1 MSMTQCDWVRTVLS
15 KGNALH
21 DAIEYSEDSSMYR
34 VKLTDF
40 EGPLDL
46 LLFFIKRDEL
56 DIYNIPISRIT
67 KEFLD
72 SIHLMQSLDLEIA
85 GDFIVMAAEL
95 MQIKVRML
103 LPKTEGEEEEED
115 PRAEL
120 VRRLI
125 EYKRFKEMAEQM
137 SSIEDEGRKM
147 FYRRFFHGDPKEI
160 TLENDEAD
168 LKDVTLFN
176 LIKAFK
182 VAIDFMP
189 KKVIHEVE
197 LLNVTIDEQI
207 SFTLDFLRVNG
218 KTTLLQLVRHMNEK
232 IRIIVTLIALLE
244 LAKNR
249 AISLLPMD
257 EENDVMILPG
267 ASVEVGHSL
276 EVK

>member
-1 MSMTQCDWVRTVLS
+1 
-15 KGNALH
+15 
-21 DAIEYSEDSSMYR
+21 MYR
-34 VKLTDF
+34 VKLTEF

-56 DIYNIPISRIT
+56 DIYDIPISRIT

-72 SIHLMQSLDLEIA
+72 YLHMMQTLDLEVA

-103 LPKTEGEEEEED
+103 LPKAEGDEEEED

-125 EYKRFKEMAEQM
+125 EYKRYKEMAGKM
-137 SSIEDEGRKM
+137 STIEDEGRKL
-147 FYRRFFHGDPKEI
+147 FYRRFFQSDPK
-160 TLENDEAD
+160 TLQPEMDEED
-168 LKDVTLFN
+168 LKDITLFN

-182 VAIDFMP
+182 RAIDYMP
-189 KKVIHEVE
+189 KKVVHEVE
-197 LLNVTIDEQI
+197 LMNVTIDEQI

-218 KTTLLQLVRHMNEK
+218 QTTLLGLVRHMNEK
-232 IRIIVTLIALLE
+232 IRIIVTLIAILE

-249 AISLLPMD
+249 SISLRPVD
-257 EENDVMILPG
+257 DGNDIMILPG
-267 ASVEVGHSL
+267 TYAPVNPSVEAT
-276 EVK
+276 

>member
-1 MSMTQCDWVRTVLS
+1 
-15 KGNALH
+15 
-21 DAIEYSEDSSMYR
+21 MYR
-34 VKLTDF
+34 VKLTEF

-56 DIYNIPISRIT
+56 DIYDIPISRIT
-67 KEFLD
+67 REFLD
-72 SIHLMQSLDLEIA
+72 YIHMMQSLDLEVA

-103 LPKTEGEEEEED
+103 LPKTDSDEEEED

-125 EYKRFKEMAEQM
+125 EYKRYKEMAEKM

-147 FYRRFFHGDPKEI
+147 FYRRFFHGDPKEVVPE
-160 TLENDEAD
+160 TFEED
-168 LKDVTLFN
+168 LKDITLFN

-182 VAIDFMP
+182 TAIDYMP
-189 KKVIHEVE
+189 RKVVHEVE

-218 KTTLLQLVRHMNEK
+218 PTTLLGLVRHMNEK

-249 AISLLPMD
+249 AISLRPMD
-257 EENDVMILPG
+257 GENDILISPG
-267 ASVEVGHSL
+267 GIEAERRSVEAT
-276 EVK
+276 

>member
-1 MSMTQCDWVRTVLS
+1 
-15 KGNALH
+15 
-21 DAIEYSEDSSMYR
+21 MYR
-34 VKLTDF
+34 VKLTEF

-56 DIYNIPISRIT
+56 DIYDIPISRIT

-72 SIHLMQSLDLEIA
+72 YLHMMQTLDLEVA

-103 LPKTEGEEEEED
+103 LPKTEGDEEEED

-125 EYKRFKEMAEQM
+125 EYKRYKEMAGKM
-137 SSIEDEGRKM
+137 SAIEDEGRKL
-147 FYRRFFHGDPKEI
+147 FYRRFFHGDPKAVPPD
-160 TLENDEAD
+160 TDEED
-168 LKDVTLFN
+168 LKDITLFN

-182 VAIDFMP
+182 RAIDYMP
-189 KKVIHEVE
+189 RKVVHEVE
-197 LLNVTIDEQI
+197 LMNVTVDEQI

-218 KTTLLQLVRHMNEK
+218 QTTLLGLVRHMNEK
-232 IRIIVTLIALLE
+232 IRIIVTLIAILE

-249 AISLLPMD
+249 SISLRPVD
-257 EENDVMILPG
+257 DGNDFMIMPG
-267 ASVEVGHSL
+267 TLEHANPSVETT
-276 EVK
+276 

>member
-1 MSMTQCDWVRTVLS
+1 V
-15 KGNALH
+15 
-21 DAIEYSEDSSMYR
+21 YR
-34 VKLTDF
+34 VRLTEF

-67 KEFLD
+67 KEFLEYL
-72 SIHLMQSLDLEIA
+72 HLMQTFDLEVA

-103 LPKTEGEEEEED
+103 LPKAGGEEEEED

-125 EYKRFKEMAEQM
+125 EYKRYKEMAAQM
-137 SSIEDEGRKM
+137 SGIEDEGRKK
-147 FYRRFFHGDPKEI
+147 FYRRFFQSDPKEVVLDDD
-160 TLENDEAD
+160 TDD
-168 LKDVTLFN
+168 LKDITLFN

-182 VAIDFMP
+182 LAIDHMP
-189 KKVIHEVE
+189 RKVVHEVE

-207 SFTLDFLRVNG
+207 SFTLDFLKLHGR
-218 KTTLLQLVRHMNEK
+218 TSLLELVRHMTEK

-249 AISLLPMD
+249 AISLQAMP
-257 EENDVMILPG
+257 DVDDILILP
-267 ASVEVGHSL
+267 ADVVERPSVRVEHT
-276 EVK
+276 